1 MGKKEVKKKSDDQKE
16 LDGRQK
22 ELIDELKR
30 VKTHL
35 IEETEVKKSLMNSFL
50 DQWERNFHQLQFVKQ
65 EIQTL
70 IRNTQNLIHEDLQA
84 LHKKEMELESNTF
97 AKVKTHSHTNPKE
110 YKEHVKEIKKTLEK
124 QVEKD
129 KKEKKNENKKEK
141 PKLAPAKQEEKQ
153 TIELTLKKIEELIN
167 SKNFKTA
174 NDLIKKAEIEIKK
187 IKDENKKKILN
198 YELQDLKTSVK
209 LAEIS

>member
-1 MGKKEVKKKSDDQKE
+1 MAKKEVKKKSEDQKG

-84 LHKKEMELESNTF
+84 LHKKEMELESTAF
-97 AKVKTHSHTNPKE
+97 AKVKTHTHTNPKE
-110 YKEHVKEIKKTLEK
+110 YKAHVKEIKKNLEK
-124 QVEKD
+124 QVEKI
-129 KKEKKNENKKEK
+129 KNENKKEK

-153 TIELTLKKIEELIN
+153 TIELTLKKIEESIN

-187 IKDENKKKILN
+187 LKDENKKKILN

>member
-1 MGKKEVKKKSDDQKE
+1 MSKKEVKKKSEDQKGVE
-16 LDGRQK
+16 SRQK

-65 EIQTL
+65 EIQAL
-70 IRNTQNLIHEDLQA
+70 IRNTQNMIHEDLQA
-84 LHKKEMELESNTF
+84 LHKKENELESNTF
-97 AKVKTHSHTNPKE
+97 AKVKTHTHTNPKE

-129 KKEKKNENKKEK
+129 KKENKKEK
-141 PKLAPAKQEEKQ
+141 TKPTLQKNQ
-153 TIELTLKKIEELIN
+153 TIEETFKKIEELIR
-167 SKNFKTA
+167 SKDVKTA
-174 NDLIKKAEIEIKK
+174 NELIKKAELEVKK
-187 IKDENKKKILN
+187 LKDENKKKILI

-209 LAEIS
+209 LAEIL

>member
-1 MGKKEVKKKSDDQKE
+1 MAKKEKKKDSSSSKELGKQKVVENKQKE
-16 LDGRQK
+16 IV
-22 ELIDELKR
+22 EELKR

-35 IEETEVKKSLMNSFL
+35 IEETEIKKSLMNSFL

-84 LHKKEMELESNTF
+84 LHKKETELESTAF
-97 AKVKTHSHTNPKE
+97 AKVKTHTHTNPKE
-110 YKEHVKEIKKTLEK
+110 YKKHVKEIKKTLEK
-124 QVEKD
+124 EVEKN
-129 KKEKKNENKKEK
+129 KKEKK
-141 PKLAPAKQEEKQ
+141 Q
-153 TIELTLKKIEELIN
+153 TIESTLKKIEELIN

-174 NDLIKKAEIEIKK
+174 NELIKKAEIEIKK
-187 IKDENKKKILN
+187 LKDENKKKILN